1 MAINVT
7 VAEGTTLDTS
17 TENQVLSITFSSTAA
32 ITYAANSNVYY
43 SALLTDST
51 PENAITRPVMFSVPY
66 TTAGTITAGATK
78 SFNFENTT
86 NLVPTITASEG
97 AIYYKPGS

>member
-51 PENAITRPVMFSVPY
+51 PENAIT
-66 TTAGTITAGATK
+66 
-78 SFNFENTT
+78 
-86 NLVPTITASEG
+86 
-97 AIYYKPGS
+97 